1 MPSFSHHPS
10 ALVVPEEP
18 LIAPG
23 YPERFRVRLAGRV
36 EQVWLPALQD
46 KPMYRAELVVAK
58 SKPLQWSS
66 PLALIGMPIVEP
78 PGEDFEEES
87 EDPEKQ
93 HHLNTAS
100 LATVTS
106 QLEIVDVAFPSYP
119 PFNYG
124 DRVILKWQGQQMVPG
139 VLAGALLRCSGVV
152 SIRANQPII
161 YNPRYEIVPQ
171 FFVEKG

>member
-1 MPSFSHHPS
+1 MPEFSNYPS
-10 ALVVPEEP
+10 ALAVPEEQI
-18 LIAPG
+18 LAPG

-100 LATVTS
+100 LATVAVQEPHEVS
-106 QLEIVDVAFPSYP
+106 FPPYA
-119 PFNYG
+119 PFN
-124 DRVILKWQGQQMVPG
+124 PG
-139 VLAGALLRCSGVV
+139 EGAAEVAGAADGARRACRCVV
-152 SIRANQPII
+152 ALFRCGIGEGSSA
-161 YNPRYEIVPQ
+161 
-171 FFVEKG
+171 GDL

>member
-1 MPSFSHHPS
+1 
-10 ALVVPEEP
+10 
-18 LIAPG
+18 
-23 YPERFRVRLAGRV
+23 
-36 EQVWLPALQD
+36 
-46 KPMYRAELVVAK
+46 MYRAELVVAK

-100 LATVTS
+100 LATVAVQEPHEVS
-106 QLEIVDVAFPSYP
+106 FPPYA
-119 PFNYG
+119 PFNPG
-124 DRVILKWQGQQMVPG
+124 DRVLLKWQGQRMVPG

-152 SIRANQPII
+152 SVRAHQPVI

-171 FFVEKG
+171 FFAEKGKYER

>member
-1 MPSFSHHPS
+1 MPEFSNYPS
-10 ALVVPEEP
+10 ALAVPEEQI
-18 LIAPG
+18 LAPG

-100 LATVTS
+100 LATAEV
-106 QLEIVDVAFPSYP
+106 
-119 PFNYG
+119 
-124 DRVILKWQGQQMVPG
+124 
-139 VLAGALLRCSGVV
+139 AGAADGARRACRCVVALFRCGVGE
-152 SIRANQPII
+152 SSSA
-161 YNPRYEIVPQ
+161 
-171 FFVEKG
+171 GDL